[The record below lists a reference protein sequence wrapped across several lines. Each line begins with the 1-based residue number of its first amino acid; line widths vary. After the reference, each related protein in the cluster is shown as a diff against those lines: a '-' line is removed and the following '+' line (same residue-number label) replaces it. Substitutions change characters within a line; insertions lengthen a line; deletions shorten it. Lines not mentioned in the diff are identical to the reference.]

1 MHWQSEFE
9 LSKNICYLNHAA
21 VAPWPKRT
29 TQAVT
34 EFAQENTHLGATR
47 YKRWLRKEA
56 ALREQLKTLINA
68 PSTEEIAL
76 VKNTSEG
83 LSIIAYG
90 IDWQAGENVIITDD
104 EFPSN
109 RIVWESLKPL
119 GVALKSAALKGPS
132 PEQNIIDQIDSNT
145 RLISVSSVQYA
156 SGIKLDLEIIGNAC
170 KSRNILFCVDAIQS
184 LGAMP
189 FDVTRNHAHFVV
201 ADGHKWMLGPEG
213 LALFYCKQEIQPQ
226 LKLNQFGWHMV
237 EHQGD
242 YDRTDWSPATNA
254 QRFECGSPNMMGI
267 HALSASLSLLL
278 EVGLAEVDALIQ
290 TKVDY
295 LLEQLQLI
303 PGLSIHSPLER
314 KSRSG
319 IINFTINNVN
329 HALLHKQ
336 LVQSNIICAY
346 RGGGIRFSPHF
357 YTPDSALR
365 SAIGTLKLLIP
376 GT

>member
-1 MHWQSEFE
+1 MREVD
-9 LSKNICYLNHAA
+9 LNSA
-21 VAPWPKRT
+21 
-29 TQAVT
+29 
-34 EFAQENTHLGATR
+34 EN
-47 YKRWLRKEA
+47 
-56 ALREQLKTLINA
+56 
-68 PSTEEIAL
+68 
-76 VKNTSEG
+76 
-83 LSIIAYG
+83 
-90 IDWQAGENVIITDD
+90 
-104 EFPSN
+104 
-109 RIVWESLKPL
+109 
-119 GVALKSAALKGPS
+119 
-132 PEQNIIDQIDSNT
+132 PEQALIKQMDSNT
-145 RLISVSSVQYA
+145 RLLTISSIQYA
-156 SGIKLDLEIIGNAC
+156 SGLKMDLAPLGHHCRASET
-170 KSRNILFCVDAIQS
+170 LFCVDAIQS
-184 LGAMP
+184 LGAVP
-189 FDVTRNHAHFVV
+189 FDAQAIDADFVM

-365 SAIGTLKLLIP
+365 SAIETLKLLIP
-376 GT
+376 ST